1 MIINLIVSLLTG
13 ILLFLFGLMP
23 AFTAPSWLTY
33 EMEGFAFTLGALVYK
48 LGAWLPVDTIGDAL
62 VFVGTI
68 LPLVVT
74 GVVLTWIW
82 AMIPIFG
89 KRG

>member
-1 MIINLIVSLLTG
+1 MIFNLLMTLLTEV
-13 ILLFLFGLMP
+13 LLFLFGLMP
-23 AFTAPSWLTY
+23 AFSAPSWLTY
-33 EMEGFAFTLGALVYK
+33 EMEGLAFTLGALVYK
-48 LGAWLPVDTIGDAL
+48 LGAWVPVDTIGDAV
-62 VFVGTI
+62 VFIGTV

-74 GVVLTWIW
+74 AVVLTWLW